1 MKAIE
6 LIREADK
13 ILSKLKSQYGW
24 RAMTINDEGWLVTN
38 LNIQS
43 EICVHQSEICVHK
56 FNNNNDYANV
66 PQVYYNL
73 DLEITSSKHTT
84 EQEIEEIT
92 EELNKKLNDE
102 IE

>member
-24 RAMTINDEGWLVTN
+24 RTMTINDEVWLVTY
-38 LNIQS
+38 LYI
-43 EICVHQSEICVHK
+43 QSEICVHK

-73 DLEITSSKHTT
+73 DLEVTSSKHTT

-92 EELNKKLNDE
+92 EELNKKLNED